1 MNRFHEAFPEQGKP
15 DSPGS
20 GIGARAAQWP
30 PVAGEYV
37 VLRGN
42 RSCHVAVSTLASA
55 ALTEEIA
62 RLAPND
68 LCIVGKTE
76 TENIGIDKIIQN
88 TITNPSIHALI
99 VAGREPEGHR
109 SGATLL
115 ALCEKG
121 VDEKMRVIGSPGR
134 RPVLKNVSR
143 QEVEAFRS
151 QVRVID
157 MIGCEDAGA
166 IAEKVRDLAGNMHL
180 SCGTTTIAS
189 TVKPLAPKLAEVVQA
204 EETTAPELDRKGY
217 FVILPLPER
226 GIISVE
232 HYANDNTLLRR
243 IEGKD
248 ARSLYHTIIRNG
260 WVSQLS
266 HAAYLG
272 KELERAALSM
282 KLAFPYRQDGF

>member
-1 MNRFHEAFPEQGKP
+1 MNQFHEAFPDEGE
-15 DSPGS
+15 S
-20 GIGARAAQWP
+20 GFPVTVTKAAEWP

-55 ALTEEIA
+55 ALPEEIA
-62 RLAPND
+62 RLAPKD

-115 ALCEKG
+115 ALCEQG
-121 VDEKMRVIGSPGR
+121 VDEKMRVIGSPGG

-143 QEVEAFRS
+143 REVEAFRS
-151 QVRVID
+151 QVRVVD
-157 MIGCEDAGA
+157 MIGCVDAGA
-166 IAEKVRDLAGNMHL
+166 IAEKVSALAGKMRL
-180 SCGTTTIAS
+180 SCGKRTIAR
-189 TVKPLAPKLAEVVQA
+189 TVKPLALKPAEVVQA
-204 EETTAPELDRKGY
+204 EETTAVELDRKGY
-217 FVILPLPER
+217 FVILPLPQR

-272 KELERAALSM
+272 KELELAELSM